1 MLVAAESFAAMAVDL
16 VRRRMVRTPW
26 LLAAGDLCANAE
38 IPYVSVLWEAR
49 WQDPLVG
56 TRLESKRLPWAD
68 EDDDPPPWGRAR
80 ELATVLATGDS
91 VDTLAVALASAPYGQ
106 RDIGLVFRGLD
117 FTNPVIED
125 HYWCT
130 DRRIM
135 IACFAL
141 AHPQERPLSANS
153 TGTPSGPYHPVQT
166 FVSTGFK
173 HGNNG
178 PCPPPPK
185 LYFTATSART

>member
-1 MLVAAESFAAMAVDL
+1 
-16 VRRRMVRTPW
+16 
-26 LLAAGDLCANAE
+26 
-38 IPYVSVLWEAR
+38 
-49 WQDPLVG
+49 
-56 TRLESKRLPWAD
+56 
-68 EDDDPPPWGRAR
+68 RAR

-135 IACFAL
+135 TACFAL

-153 TGTPSGPYHPVQT
+153 TGTPSGPYTRCRLSSPLAS
-166 FVSTGFK
+166 STATTA
-173 HGNNG
+173 
-178 PCPPPPK
+178 PARPSK